1 MESPCT
7 GSDSVQA
14 RVLPMSGDASKAK
27 RVAVPTPDFRALF
40 ESAPGLYLVLTPEL
54 RIAAASDAYL
64 QATMTRREEILGR
77 DLFEVF
83 PDNPEDTEASGTRNL
98 RASLDRV
105 LATKKPDTMAVQKY
119 DIRRPEEEGGEFEE
133 RYWSPVNSP
142 VFATG
147 SEIAYIIHR
156 VEDVTDFV
164 RLKQQ
169 GIEQTRRTEALQ
181 SQAERMEAEIFL
193 RAQQLQ
199 EANARLREVN
209 AQIARHNA
217 ERERIIEGT
226 GDAIVVVDPEGT
238 VRFANFAAE
247 ALFGRRREELLG
259 SPFGFPVVSGET
271 TELDV
276 PGGRV
281 AEMRVVGL
289 QWDRRS
295 AYLASLRDIT
305 DRKEA
310 EDAARRLWRERTARE
325 ESEKERQR
333 LQELLERAPAAVL
346 TTHGPDHVCVF
357 ANPRATD
364 LVGRRELL
372 GRPLAETL
380 RELRGQGFLEAFD
393 RTFQD
398 GASGASPELELSLA
412 SERGEKGGAWRCV
425 DVTWTPLRQ
434 NGRVDGVMCFAHD
447 VTEQMETRRALEQT
461 MERLR
466 EEERRKD
473 QFMAVL
479 GHELRNPLAGIDGGL
494 RLLEGGAGAD
504 REQWA
509 LAMMRNQVRQL
520 TSLLDDLLDVSS
532 IARAKLELRRR
543 VVPLAQL
550 VEAATASTAA
560 RLADSEQRLIV
571 SLPAEPLYVDAD
583 PRRIE
588 QVLANL
594 LVNASKYSD
603 QGTEIRLEV
612 RSEAEEAVIEVSDH
626 GFGIDPQMIERI
638 FEPFIQARSRDGGP
652 MAGGLGIGLT
662 LVRQLT
668 ELHGGSVVAR
678 SDGPGRGSTF
688 TIRLRL
694 AAEAAPQVPAES
706 TAALS
711 LVERR
716 ILVVDDNVNAA
727 TALTELLKLRG
738 CQARAATSGG
748 EALAA
753 ASEESF
759 DAILLDLDLPDIT
772 GYEVATRLR
781 LRRRPAGRRLLIIAV
796 SGFGDEQA
804 RERSRKSGIDH
815 HLVKPIE
822 IDGLLRVIASGTL
835 VIT

>member
-1 MESPCT
+1 
-7 GSDSVQA
+7 
-14 RVLPMSGDASKAK
+14 MSGNRPKAK
-27 RVAVPTPDFRALF
+27 RIAVPTPDFQALF

-64 QATMTRREEILGR
+64 QATMTRRAEILGR

-83 PDNPEDTEASGTRNL
+83 PDNPEDTEASGVRNL
-98 RASLDRV
+98 RASLERV
-105 LATKKPDTMAVQKY
+105 LATKKPDVMAVQKY

-142 VFATG
+142 VLTAG

-169 GIEQTRRTEALQ
+169 DVEQRRRTEDLQ
-181 SQAERMEAEIFL
+181 SQAEKMEAEIFL

-199 EANARLREVN
+199 KANAQLREVN
-209 AQIARHNA
+209 AQIAQRDA

-238 VRFANFAAE
+238 VRFANSAAE

-259 SPFGFPVVSGET
+259 CPFGFPVVSGET

-281 AEMRVVGL
+281 AEMRVVDL
-289 QWDRRS
+289 QWDGRS
-295 AYLASLRDIT
+295 ACLASLRDIT

-310 EDAARRLWRERTARE
+310 EGAARHLWRERTARE
-325 ESEKERQR
+325 ESEKERRR
-333 LQELLERAPAAVL
+333 LQELLARAPAAVL
-346 TTHGPDHVCVF
+346 TTRGPDHVCVF
-357 ANPRATD
+357 ANPRATE
-364 LVGRRELL
+364 LVGGRELL
-372 GRPLAETL
+372 GRPLAASL
-380 RELRGQGFLEAFD
+380 WELRGQGFLEAFD
-393 RTFQD
+393 RAFQD

-412 SERGEKGGAWRCV
+412 SKPGEEGGAWRCV
-425 DVTWTPLRQ
+425 DVTWVPLGQ
-434 NGRVDGVMCFAHD
+434 DGRVDGVMCFAHD
-447 VTEQMETRRALEQT
+447 VTEQVATRRALEQT

-494 RLLEGGAGAD
+494 RLIEGGAAAD
-504 REQWA
+504 REEWA

-532 IARAKLELRRR
+532 IARGKLELRRW

-560 RLADSEQRLIV
+560 RLADHEQRLIV
-571 SLPAEPLYVDAD
+571 SLPDEPLHVNAD

-594 LVNASKYSD
+594 VVNASKYSD
-603 QGTEIRLEV
+603 RGTEIRLEV

-626 GFGIDPQMIERI
+626 GFGIDPRMIERI
-638 FEPFIQARSRDGGP
+638 FEPFIQAPRGDGGH

-662 LVRQLT
+662 LVRQLA
-668 ELHGGSVVAR
+668 ELHGGSAVAH
-678 SDGPGRGSTF
+678 SDGLGQGSTF
-688 TIRLRL
+688 TLRL
-694 AAEAAPQVPAES
+694 PLATEAAPEVPAES
-706 TAALS
+706 AAAIS
-711 LVERR
+711 LAEHR
-716 ILVVDDNVNAA
+716 ILVVDDNLNAA
-727 TALTELLKLRG
+727 TALTELLNLRG
-738 CQARAATSGG
+738 CQARAAASGG

-753 ASEESF
+753 ASEEAF

-781 LRRRPAGRRLLIIAV
+781 RHPASRHQLIVAV

-804 RERSRKSGIDH
+804 RERSRQSGIDH
-815 HLVKPIE
+815 HLVKPVE
-822 IDGLLRVIASGTL
+822 IDELLQVIAKGTL
-835 VIT
+835 VTT

>member
-1 MESPCT
+1 MNI
-7 GSDSVQA
+7 DV
-14 RVLPMSGDASKAK
+14 
-27 RVAVPTPDFRALF
+27 
-40 ESAPGLYLVLTPEL
+40 
-54 RIAAASDAYL
+54 
-64 QATMTRREEILGR
+64 
-77 DLFEVF
+77 
-83 PDNPEDTEASGTRNL
+83 
-98 RASLDRV
+98 
-105 LATKKPDTMAVQKY
+105 
-119 DIRRPEEEGGEFEE
+119 PEEKK
-133 RYWSPVNSP
+133 
-142 VFATG
+142 
-147 SEIAYIIHR
+147 IA
-156 VEDVTDFV
+156 VD
-164 RLKQQ
+164 
-169 GIEQTRRTEALQ
+169 AL
-181 SQAERMEAEIFL
+181 L
-193 RAQQLQ
+193 AQ
-199 EANARLREVN
+199 RD
-209 AQIARHNA
+209 A

-226 GDAIVVVDPEGT
+226 GDAIVVVDPEGA
-238 VRFANFAAE
+238 VRFANSAAE

-276 PGGRV
+276 PGGRL
-281 AEMRVVGL
+281 AEMRVVDL
-289 QWDRRS
+289 QWDGRS

-305 DRKEA
+305 DRREA

-325 ESEKERQR
+325 ESEKERRR

-346 TTHGPDHVCVF
+346 TTYGPDHVCVF
-357 ANPRATD
+357 ANPRATE
-364 LVGRRELL
+364 LIGGRELL

-393 RTFQD
+393 RAFQE

-412 SERGEKGGAWRCV
+412 GEQGKGGAWRCV
-425 DVTWTPLRQ
+425 EVTWVPLRQ

-447 VTEQMETRRALEQT
+447 VTEQVATRRALEQT

-494 RLLEGGAGAD
+494 RLIEGGADAD

-520 TSLLDDLLDVSS
+520 TGLLDDLLDVSS
-532 IARAKLELRRR
+532 IARGKLELRRR
-543 VVPLAQL
+543 VAPLAHL

-571 SLPAEPLYVDAD
+571 SLPDEPLHVDAD

-603 QGTEIRLEV
+603 RGTEIRLEV
-612 RSEAEEAVIEVSDH
+612 RSETKEAVIEVSDH

-638 FEPFIQARSRDGGP
+638 FEPFIQAPRGDGRH

-662 LVRQLT
+662 LVRQLA
-668 ELHGGSVVAR
+668 ELHGGSALAR
-678 SDGPGRGSTF
+678 SDGLGRGSTF
-688 TIRLRL
+688 TIRLPL
-694 AAEAAPQVPAES
+694 AAAPVPQVLPAES
-706 TAALS
+706 PAALS
-711 LVERR
+711 LAERR
-716 ILVVDDNVNAA
+716 ILVVDDNLNAA
-727 TALTELLKLRG
+727 TALTELLNLRG
-738 CQARAATSGG
+738 CRAREAASGG

-753 ASEESF
+753 ASEEDF

-781 LRRRPAGRRLLIIAV
+781 RQPAGHRLLIIAV

-804 RERSRKSGIDH
+804 RERSRASGIDH
-815 HLVKPIE
+815 HLVKPVE
-822 IDGLLRVIASGTL
+822 IDELLRVIASGTL
-835 VIT
+835 VTT